1 MSLKKI
7 EDALKVLGYTGE
19 LVGFDLASE
28 EGYCTIKL
36 KVSKVSTDISEKKD
50 ELLKENI
57 PEIKVA
63 SKIAKPVFGSMSNRQ
78 TLSEY
83 IANGGITD
91 IKKTESIPTPIQNKE
106 EKRPRIVKRHIF
118 FKKYKDAENFVD
130 RYSEDFGLG
139 KVKRTV
145 RTASE
150 THYEIKHNTI
160 ENELYKK
167 GYGYVLIFSMNGL
180 DFGAIEDL
188 ENLERYHSD
197 DMRCVR
203 LYRETEKAK
212 VV

>member
-7 EDALKVLGYTGE
+7 EDALKVLGYSGE

-36 KVSKVSTDISEKKD
+36 KVTKSDID
-50 ELLKENI
+50 ILKEENKSVDV
-57 PEIKVA
+57 PVQ
-63 SKIAKPVFGSMSNRQ
+63 SKPIFGSMSNRQ

-83 IANGGITD
+83 IAKGGITEL
-91 IKKTESIPTPIQNKE
+91 KKTESIPTPKTPTLVKTSIHKE

-118 FKKYKDAENFVD
+118 FKRYTDAENFVD

-150 THYEIKHNTI
+150 THYEIKKNTI
-160 ENELYKK
+160 ENTLYKK

-188 ENLERYHSD
+188 EHLEMYNSPG
-197 DMRCVR
+197 MRCVR
-203 LYRETEKAK
+203 LYKESEKVKA
-212 VV
+212 V